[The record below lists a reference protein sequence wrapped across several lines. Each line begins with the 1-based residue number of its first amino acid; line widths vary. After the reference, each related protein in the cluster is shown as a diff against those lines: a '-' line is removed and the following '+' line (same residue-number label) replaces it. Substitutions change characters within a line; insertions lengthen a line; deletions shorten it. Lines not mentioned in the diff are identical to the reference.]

1 MFPRTPLVA
10 FIVASLASASLQHD
24 HHDEDQLPLG
34 FNRYPYQAA
43 YSDDFFS
50 DEVTAY
56 STFSGIT
63 TFAKLPWVEC
73 LTKDKDTTFDI
84 AFLGAPFV
92 SHTTT
97 LVVDYTVLTAF
108 LRIPGHLT
116 GPVLALDQRVFAQV
130 LAVLPCTVGITSPS
144 RSTLSRPVLRSW
156 TVVTSL

>member
-1 MFPRTPLVA
+1 MFPRTPLLA

-92 SHTTT
+92 SPSYFHDR
-97 LVVDYTVLTAF
+97 LYRPYRF
-108 LRIPGHLT
+108 PRIPVHLT
-116 GPVLALDQRVFAQV
+116 GLVLALDQRVFAQV
-130 LAVLPCTVGITSPS
+130 LVVLRCTVGITCPS
-144 RSTLSRPVLRSW
+144 RSTLSRPVSRSW
-156 TVVTSL
+156 TVATSL

>member
-1 MFPRTPLVA
+1 MFPRTPLLA
-10 FIVASLASASLQHD
+10 FIVTSLASASLQHD

-56 STFSGIT
+56 STFSGIA

-92 SHTTT
+92 S
-97 LVVDYTVLTAF
+97 LSYPRGRLYGPYRF
-108 LRIPGHLT
+108 LRIPVHLT
-116 GPVLALDQRVFAQV
+116 GLVLALDQRVFAQV
-130 LAVLPCTVGITSPS
+130 LDALRCMVGITFPS

-156 TVVTSL
+156 TVATSL